1 MALSIGHIYTFCS
14 TSNEMFRLFTP
25 AFSRGS
31 TSLRLSVLYLW
42 YRNTRNC
49 SFIQGLL
56 DLKHRQRRS
65 TEDNAKMQLI
75 YRTMKFFL
83 NDEIVPNSC
92 FGKSNIICLPGKKGA
107 PGAEGPPGPKGYAGV
122 TGSTGP
128 KGDTGAIGPV
138 GPEGPAGPPGFPGPK
153 GSLGETGPKGD
164 PGLRGPPGPTGYPG
178 MKGEPGPKGDR
189 GPNLQA
195 PRISSPP
202 KSVTAN
208 ERSNVSFSCQAEG
221 YPKPKVSW
229 ILNNNEVVDSD
240 DKRIVIEKK
249 NEAWILFIK
258 EIGQDDTCTVK
269 CVAQSILGSIEA
281 TAQLFVRCKF
291 DQG

>member
-1 MALSIGHIYTFCS
+1 MLSTVFYSHGGIS
-14 TSNEMFRLFTP
+14 S
-25 AFSRGS
+25 
-31 TSLRLSVLYLW
+31 RLSVLYVMQGNFL
-42 YRNTRNC
+42 
-49 SFIQGLL
+49 FIQGLL

-65 TEDNAKMQLI
+65 AEDNAKMQLI

-107 PGAEGPPGPKGYAGV
+107 PGPEGPPGPKGYAGL
-122 TGSTGP
+122 TGRTGP
-128 KGDTGAIGPV
+128 KGDTGAIGPA

-153 GSLGETGPKGD
+153 GSRGETGPKGY
-164 PGLRGPPGPTGYPG
+164 PGLRGPPGPAGFPG
-178 MKGEPGPKGDR
+178 TKGEPGPKGER
-189 GPNLQA
+189 GPNLQV
-195 PRISSPP
+195 PRVTVPP
-202 KSVTAN
+202 KSVTDN

-229 ILNNNEVVDSD
+229 ILNDKEVADSH

-249 NEAWILFIK
+249 NEMWMLLIK
-258 EIGQDDTCTVK
+258 EIGQDDTGTVK

-291 DQG
+291 DQGRYQP